1 MHNPWQTQCPIPLI
15 PVVGLIGGIGSGKSL
30 IAELFRQRGAPVISG
45 DELGHQALGQPEIR
59 ADVVRRWGHQVLE
72 PDGTI
77 SRRRL
82 AAIVFGDGKELRAL
96 EALVFPSIERGIR
109 QAIAAARR
117 RSEVRLIVLD
127 AAVLLEAGWDRLC
140 DWIVY
145 VHAPRAVRLRR
156 LKEQRGWAAKEV
168 QKRERMQMSLTDK
181 VSRAEYVVDNSGAP
195 EHAARQVD
203 DLLSQWGIAKISNRN
218 GE

>member
-1 MHNPWQTQCPIPLI
+1 MHNPCQTQCPIPLI

-30 IAELFRQRGAPVISG
+30 IAELFRQRGASVISG
-45 DELGHQALGQPEIR
+45 DQLGHQALGQPEIR
-59 ADVVRRWGHQVLE
+59 AEIVRRWGHPVLE

-82 AAIVFGDGKELRAL
+82 AAIVFGDAKELRAL
-96 EALVFPSIERGIR
+96 EALVFPSIELGIR
-109 QAIAAARR
+109 QAIAEARR
-117 RSEVRLIVLD
+117 RSDVRLIVLD

-168 QKRERMQMSLTDK
+168 QEREQMQMSLTDK

-195 EHAARQVD
+195 ERATRQVD